1 MAGEDPRGAGFRER
15 SAEVVAHTSQVEA
28 GLPSRPAPPTRPT
41 CAPHSPRAG
50 RNRLA
55 AGETPSVHGP
65 AARGGGV
72 SGLADLPPLLTPAE
86 AAGLLRT
93 SKGAIYAMVE
103 RAQLPG
109 AVRVGRRLLIRR
121 DDLLAWLGLD
131 GKDGPR

>member
-1 MAGEDPRGAGFRER
+1 M
-15 SAEVVAHTSQVEA
+15 
-28 GLPSRPAPPTRPT
+28 
-41 CAPHSPRAG
+41 
-50 RNRLA
+50 
-55 AGETPSVHGP
+55 
-65 AARGGGV
+65 